1 MYRILFFVLLFA
13 ILIPIVWR
21 IVNRLSFKV
30 LDALSKDENRANDVI
45 ESFLHQKSQIEE
57 RRRHLEEES
66 ARAKEEADK
75 LNVFSRSDK
84 EAKEQ

>member
-57 RRRHLEEES
+57 RRRHLEKES
-66 ARAKEEADK
+66 VRAKEEAD
-75 LNVFSRSDK
+75 
-84 EAKEQ
+84 